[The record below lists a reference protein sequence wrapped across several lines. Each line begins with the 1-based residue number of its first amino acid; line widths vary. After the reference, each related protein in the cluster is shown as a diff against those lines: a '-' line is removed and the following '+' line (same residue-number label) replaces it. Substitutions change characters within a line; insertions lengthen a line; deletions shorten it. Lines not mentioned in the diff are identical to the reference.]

1 LRANRFFE
9 TATCRGAVVAA
20 TALFA
25 TSFLS
30 ACGNP
35 TQPLADCVGLPD
47 DVLQVI
53 QQRVTVDA
61 ELRNGKI
68 VELDGAPYV
77 FVSAEVHPVSADPHS
92 SGDIA
97 TWAVSDVDTEEFLA
111 VDVVAR
117 DQSSWPAAPFNV
129 TEVGAIESRACTD
142 LSRGKTPA
150 QVECEREAND
160 RSIPLPDGKQCSD
173 L

>member
-1 LRANRFFE
+1 MCSLA
-9 TATCRGAVVAA
+9 AAVSCVA
-20 TALFA
+20 
-25 TSFLS
+25 FLA

-35 TQPLADCVGLPD
+35 PQPTADCVGVSPD
-47 DVLQVI
+47 TLEVI
-53 QQRVTVDA
+53 QSGITADA

-68 VELDGAPYV
+68 VQGAEPPYS
-77 FVSAEVHPVSADPHS
+77 FVSAELHMRSDDPHH

-97 TWAVSDVDTEEFLA
+97 TWAIDDADGSAVLA

-117 DQSSWPAAPFNV
+117 DESSWPAAPFNV
-129 TEVGAIESRACTD
+129 TEPGAIESRACTD

-150 QVECEREAND
+150 QVECERDANNA
-160 RSIPLPDGKQCSD
+160 SIQLPDGKKCDD